1 MHWTRRSILSLTTLA
16 IISTTTPAGA
26 AAAVSPAP
34 DWVKPALRYLVE
46 NELLDR
52 DTFRPNQSMTRAD
65 FKTLMKKAFGG
76 GYSRD
81 KGTVTAGEVSA
92 ALVRSLGKKPVAD
105 VLVQAK
111 SPDGWAPKVSS
122 RFGSEIVA
130 RELGL
135 RHDRPTTEEKFEASA
150 SHPMRQADIA
160 YAVWRAKTSPSLY
173 GADALADFSLSN
185 YSETRRKVVEFA
197 MSMVGTPYVWGGEWP
212 TATETGYP
220 YGAQPAGGVDCSGF
234 LWYVLQKK
242 SANYSPVD
250 RPYAG
255 WSIPER
261 SSYDMAGAIPRE
273 KRLSYREL
281 APGDIVFFS
290 ADGGDAKA
298 STIYHA
304 GLYLGKGWMIHSS
317 GGRAGI
323 SIGELGPGSY
333 WNDQFTWGRRII
345 PT

>member
-16 IISTTTPAGA
+16 IISTTVPAGA
-26 AAAVSPAP
+26 AVSVSPVP
-34 DWVKPALRYLVE
+34 DWVKPALSYLVQ
-46 NELLDR
+46 NDLLER
-52 DTFRPNQSMTRAD
+52 DTFRPNQSMTRAA
-65 FKTLMKKAFGG
+65 FKALMKMAFGG

-92 ALVRSLGKKPVAD
+92 ALVRRLGKEPVAD

-111 SPDGWAPKVSS
+111 SPDGWAPAVPS
-122 RFGSEIVA
+122 RFGSEVVA

-150 SHPMRQADIA
+150 SLPMRQADIA

-212 TATETGYP
+212 TATKSGYP

-242 SANYSPVD
+242 SASYSPVN

-261 SSYDMAGAIPRE
+261 SSYDMAGAIPRD
-273 KRLSYREL
+273 KRLGYKEL

-290 ADGGDAKA
+290 EDGRDARP
-298 STIYHA
+298 SSIYHA

-333 WNDQFTWGRRII
+333 WNEQFTWGRRII